1 MHTEGGEMNKAD
13 GSLQNAM
20 PSPGIVTVKIT
31 MTAITKRVFMC
42 PSVARVSDHIFIS
55 AAITGRL

>member
-42 PSVARVSDHIFIS
+42 PS
-55 AAITGRL
+55 